1 MNVPSD
7 NQTLV
12 IVTNKPPLR
21 SENVYH
27 MLILEWVL
35 MAYYAYLFGSIIN
48 SGGQYQ
54 LRIIIYCIVFL
65 LFEKLEL
72 TYKYL

>member
-1 MNVPSD
+1 
-7 NQTLV
+7 LV
-12 IVTNKPPLR
+12 ILTNKPPLR

-27 MLILEWVL
+27 MLIFEWVL
-35 MAYYAYLFGSIIN
+35 MAYYVYLFGSIIN
-48 SGGQYQ
+48 SGVQYQ